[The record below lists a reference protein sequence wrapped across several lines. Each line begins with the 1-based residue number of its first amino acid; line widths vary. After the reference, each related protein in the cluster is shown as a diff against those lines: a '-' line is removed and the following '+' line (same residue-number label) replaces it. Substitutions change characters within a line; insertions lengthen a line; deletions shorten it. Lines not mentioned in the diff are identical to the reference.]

1 MYRSDGY
8 RVKGNDPMYEI
19 VPHIMPQRYDASNS
33 IKVNID
39 LEPMQDYIRQ
49 CRRRGVSI
57 LSHEHHHCR
66 ISAAG
71 FAESLFEPF
80 RYEQENL
87 CAQSFLCFVRNA
99 YSGGRVGHGEQVIFQ
114 LG

>member
-1 MYRSDGY
+1 
-8 RVKGNDPMYEI
+8 MYEI

-57 LSHEHHHCR
+57 SHMS
-66 ISAAG
+66 IIIAG
-71 FAESLFEPF
+71 YLRLVSQNPYLNRFVMNKKIYARNHF
-80 RYEQENL
+80 
-87 CAQSFLCFVRNA
+87 CVSFVTLTP
-99 YSGGRVGHGEQVIFQ
+99 GGRVEHGEQVIFQ

>member
-39 LEPMQDYIRQ
+39 LEAMQDYIRQ

-57 LSHEHHHCR
+57 SHMS
-66 ISAAG
+66 IIIAG
-71 FAESLFEPF
+71 YLRLVSQNPYLNRFVMNKKI
-80 RYEQENL
+80 Y
-87 CAQSFLCFVRNA
+87 AQSFLRFVRNA